1 MTVQFNGC
9 EGRFYFRMPVH
20 RLSPNAIKSN
30 RRRKK
35 EAGAMKTL
43 KQLGCAGLAALLM
56 SVSLPSWAQA
66 ADGAAAGAAGGAA
79 GGAAVVTKAEKN
91 PVAKLRGKLL
101 YKKNQIRKL
110 ERSATGSNEALRAR
124 AGELEKERRG
134 QYVAV
139 EPKLAELYSE
149 QDALAAEIDRLA
161 PPKK

>member
-9 EGRFYFRMPVH
+9 EGRFYFRRPVH

-56 SVSLPSWAQA
+56 SVSLPSWAQT
-66 ADGAAAGAAGGAA
+66 AGGATPGGA

-110 ERSATGSNEALRAR
+110 ERSATGSNEALRVR

>member
-1 MTVQFNGC
+1 M
-9 EGRFYFRMPVH
+9 
-20 RLSPNAIKSN
+20 
-30 RRRKK
+30 
-35 EAGAMKTL
+35 
-43 KQLGCAGLAALLM
+43 
-56 SVSLPSWAQA
+56 
-66 ADGAAAGAAGGAA
+66 
-79 GGAAVVTKAEKN
+79 VTKAEKN

>member
-1 MTVQFNGC
+1 
-9 EGRFYFRMPVH
+9 
-20 RLSPNAIKSN
+20 
-30 RRRKK
+30 
-35 EAGAMKTL
+35 MKTL

-56 SVSLPSWAQA
+56 SVSLPARAQDA
-66 ADGAAAGAAGGAA
+66 EGAATEG

-110 ERSATGSNEALRAR
+110 ERSATAGNDALRVR
-124 AGELEKERRG
+124 VDELEKERRG

-161 PPKK
+161 PPKR

>member
-1 MTVQFNGC
+1 
-9 EGRFYFRMPVH
+9 
-20 RLSPNAIKSN
+20 
-30 RRRKK
+30 
-35 EAGAMKTL
+35 MKTL
-43 KQLGCAGLAALLM
+43 KQLGYVGLAALLM
-56 SVSLPSWAQA
+56 SVSLPAWAQG
-66 ADGAAAGAAGGAA
+66 ADADDDA

-110 ERSATGSNEALRAR
+110 ERSATAGNDALRVR
-124 AGELEKERRG
+124 VDELEKERRG

>member
-1 MTVQFNGC
+1 
-9 EGRFYFRMPVH
+9 
-20 RLSPNAIKSN
+20 
-30 RRRKK
+30 
-35 EAGAMKTL
+35 MKTL

-66 ADGAAAGAAGGAA
+66 ADGAAAGAAD
-79 GGAAVVTKAEKN
+79 GAAVVTKAEKN

-110 ERSATGSNEALRAR
+110 ERSATGSNEALRVR

>member
-1 MTVQFNGC
+1 
-9 EGRFYFRMPVH
+9 
-20 RLSPNAIKSN
+20 
-30 RRRKK
+30 
-35 EAGAMKTL
+35 MKTL

-66 ADGAAAGAAGGAA
+66 ADGAAAGAAGAA
-79 GGAAVVTKAEKN
+79 AAGAAVVTKAEKN

-110 ERSATGSNEALRAR
+110 ERSATGSNEALRVR